1 MYLIIMTQ
9 VVKWKSVFF
18 LHNCLLFLLVVYSL
32 DVTKV
37 LRHLCRICVNINF
50 AVSKF
55 NLLQLG
61 YWAYNSIVAFP
72 LYLIMYMYNYVA

>member
-1 MYLIIMTQ
+1 
-9 VVKWKSVFF
+9 
-18 LHNCLLFLLVVYSL
+18 VVYSL

-61 YWAYNSIVAFP
+61 YSAYNSIVAFP